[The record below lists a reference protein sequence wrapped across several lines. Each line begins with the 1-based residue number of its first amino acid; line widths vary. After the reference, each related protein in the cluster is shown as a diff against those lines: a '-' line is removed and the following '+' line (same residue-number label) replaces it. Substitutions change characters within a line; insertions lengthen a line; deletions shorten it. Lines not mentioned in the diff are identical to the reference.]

1 MDNQEKNLLN
11 LNQDYDDEYEYY
23 YEDDVQITEEEIET
37 SKRIGSGIG
46 KGLRFGKNIGLYI
59 DKGIKL
65 GTEVGKSIKENI
77 GDGITE

>member
-11 LNQDYDDEYEYY
+11 LNQDDDDEYEYY

-46 KGLRFGKNIGLYI
+46 K
-59 DKGIKL
+59 
-65 GTEVGKSIKENI
+65 
-77 GDGITE
+77 